1 MTMEHL
7 IPHLAAAHRLAR
19 LILLDE
25 EAARDA
31 VQEAYLRAFRHLATF
46 RGGPSRPWFL
56 AIVRNTCRSTLR
68 ERGAHCAVSFDEG
81 VHWGDAGF
89 RDPHKQMVQATEQK
103 LVRQAMADLQEGQRE
118 ILILREI
125 CGLSYKEISSR
136 LRVPIGT
143 VMSRVCR
150 ARRMLAA
157 KVSNAYSRPAAAC
170 R

>member
-1 MTMEHL
+1 MTMDHL
-7 IPHLAAAHRLAR
+7 ILHLAAAQRLAR
-19 LILLDE
+19 LMLLDE

-56 AIVRNTCRSTLR
+56 AIVRNTCRSALR
-68 ERGAHCAVSFDEG
+68 ERVANRLVSFDESA
-81 VHWGDAGF
+81 HWGYGGG
-89 RDPHKQMVQATEQK
+89 RDPHGQVVQAVERK
-103 LVRQAMADLQEGQRE
+103 LVRRAMVDLQEGHRE

-125 CGLSYKEISSR
+125 AGLSYKEISSR
-136 LRVPIGT
+136 LRIPIGT

-157 KVSNAYSRPAAAC
+157 KVRDAYGRPGAAC
-170 R
+170 W